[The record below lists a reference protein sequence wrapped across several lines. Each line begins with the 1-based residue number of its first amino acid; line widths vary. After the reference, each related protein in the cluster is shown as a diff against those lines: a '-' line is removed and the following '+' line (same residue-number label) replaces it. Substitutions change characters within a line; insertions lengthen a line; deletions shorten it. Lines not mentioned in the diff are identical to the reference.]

1 MPTCKPAGG
10 RRGGGHQLRRVGV
23 EIPLQLLTQ
32 LLTQCLDW
40 FAWIDQGG
48 GRRRK
53 EKEEEEEDQGGA
65 LDTPLI
71 PLVIGG
77 ARVEA
82 LVAIGLVGRGGASER
97 VATRDLQNFSC
108 KSFSFGEFWVKV
120 RVFWAHSSSF

>member
-1 MPTCKPAGG
+1 MIKGEG
-10 RRGGGHQLRRVGV
+10 
-23 EIPLQLLTQ
+23 
-32 LLTQCLDW
+32 
-40 FAWIDQGG
+40 GG
-48 GRRRK
+48 GRRKRRK
-53 EKEEEEEDQGGA
+53 RRIRAE
-65 LDTPLI
+65 PLI